1 MRRRDVASTPRASNA
16 SRAAAGGA
24 SLANVSM
31 VDVPVLPVGSSLTL
45 TVRSTW
51 GDPHYVGLS
60 GIDLFDDKGRRVLAA
75 GFRQDGTPSQP
86 VTRKQTG
93 DRVEVSLGAPPPGPD
108 SPAVIVAAAAT
119 PGDVNVLDG
128 YGTDPRTVDKLVD
141 GHGFTRDDLHSWLA
155 PWTPGASAT
164 IELVLSKPV
173 SLSMVRV
180 WNYNKS
186 RVHSFR
192 GARSV
197 RMAVDGFTVFD
208 GEVRKAPGDLT
219 DAAQCAE
226 CVLFTTDPAV
236 LGTLFGD
243 TSGAK
248 GRGTAAEGAGQ
259 DPEHEWTAEAMRED
273 AVRMLAL
280 RRPDTADDTAD
291 AGAAGKPGRAASA
304 GRLRRRRRGPQPEER
319 FEDALK
325 AEAASP
331 ASGAAAGA
339 GGGDTDLQ
347 ALLREAAGLQSG
359 SAAGAG
365 AGDAS
370 PEFRPRTGAVRPAP
384 PRRDLS
390 SAPSGLTDLDS
401 SAGGAHVGRRGAE
414 AGGNG
419 GSSGVR
425 RSVLPLGAQGRWS
438 PWDVAPCAEGCIM
451 EAKGLPRARVLEME
465 LVDTHGDP
473 YYAGLSALRV
483 LAANDSSGE
492 VEDFPLSAS
501 MLSASPKD
509 INVDGHSGDPR
520 TLDKLVDGVDVTC
533 DDTHMWLVPYTEGER
548 HWLRVDL
555 GRTVS
560 LAGIVLYNY
569 NKSADDASRGVRT
582 ISLALDGRPVFAR
595 AAGHPATNDSSD
607 PGAPVWSRGLPVR
620 AAPGHVRLP
629 FSQAIGLSL
638 PVPADKTP
646 SGAAAVVVDATHG
659 AAARSLPEAAAETAL
674 RIHRGMGF
682 LKWPVRLVSEPSL
695 WPRAQTV
702 LLVIEASI
710 ADLYYVGLDDV
721 ALYDAGGRRLRVTPR
736 QVSAVPDS
744 INDLGAT
751 TGASAPRKQDGRV
764 PASLAFDPTVQ
775 PKDPAIGPVG
785 TAGRGRRPWL
795 APLSHSLHAG
805 THNSLQFALD
815 APVTLGAIRVR
826 NYSKTHAR
834 GAAALDVWLDGRL
847 AYSGPLKS
855 AKEEGQRG
863 QLLPLSPLWPAME
876 EEKKAGALALA
887 PGPGTAAARAADGSD
902 HVLLWDEKRRRGG
915 PQAAPMYTAAIGVA
929 PDLAARPG
937 TAVAWTQW

>member
-75 GFRQDGTPSQP
+75 GLRQDGTPSQP

-291 AGAAGKPGRAASA
+291 A
-304 GRLRRRRRGPQPEER
+304 
-319 FEDALK
+319 
-325 AEAASP
+325 
-331 ASGAAAGA
+331 
-339 GGGDTDLQ
+339 
-347 ALLREAAGLQSG
+347 
-359 SAAGAG
+359 
-365 AGDAS
+365 
-370 PEFRPRTGAVRPAP
+370 
-384 PRRDLS
+384 
-390 SAPSGLTDLDS
+390 APSGLTDLDS

-419 GSSGVR
+419 GSTGVR

-451 EAKGLPRARVLEME
+451 EAKGLPRARVLEVE

-483 LAANDSSGE
+483 LAANDSSGV